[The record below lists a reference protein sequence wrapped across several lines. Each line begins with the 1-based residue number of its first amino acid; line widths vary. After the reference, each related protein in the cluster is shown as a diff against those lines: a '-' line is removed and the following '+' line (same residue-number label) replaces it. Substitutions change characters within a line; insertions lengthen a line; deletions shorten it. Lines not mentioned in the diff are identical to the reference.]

1 MRPLLV
7 SIALLAAGFVSGC
20 GELPTQ
26 GRATNLRSALTND
39 AEQLEFVAQP
49 SLQGLLEDAYRISRA
64 EAGHGAKPTAPFLM
78 EQNGQLVAAPGLDAR
93 TDLLQ
98 PPDGGQPAQLSFGDR
113 GDSRWPEDRRPA
125 LGGLSERE
133 AADLAARSL
142 LAAWGIPSESVLVVR
157 APNAPYAAALTDD
170 GTLRLN
176 PAFLYMVAAGSGIS
190 SHVAEVQ

>member
-1 MRPLLV
+1 MRPLLA
-7 SIALLAAGFVSGC
+7 SIALLIAGLVSGC

-49 SLQGLLEDAYRISRA
+49 SLQVLLEDAYRISRS
-64 EAGHGAKPTAPFLM
+64 EAGRAAKPTAPFLM
-78 EQNGQLVAAPGLDAR
+78 EQSGQLVAAPGLDAR

-98 PPDGGQPAQLSFGDR
+98 PPDGGHPAQLSFGDR
-113 GDSRWPEDRRPA
+113 GDSRWPEDRRAA

-133 AADLAARSL
+133 AAEQVARSL
-142 LAAWGIPSESVLVVR
+142 LALWGIPSDSVLVVR

-170 GTLRLN
+170 GLLRLN